1 MCTIKP
7 LENSGKL
14 LKIEPKDRSVVLTF
28 DKYPNLELLKEVFLG
43 LGDYYYPNK
52 EVTLEQYYSLE
63 KFSQENSNL
72 SYLLFLL
79 SQKYYSYTELVNKLI
94 LKKKISK
101 EKSEELVNKLISL
114 NLYSIDTY
122 AQYFFTS
129 SLEKGYS
136 LDFITKELIANKVS
150 NKKINELVK
159 ENEFSFDFNDFILKL
174 IKKNP
179 SYSINKQKNYIYTK
193 LYKLGYSSSEINN
206 IIDSFFKNNPDC
218 MLNLD
223 KQENE
228 NLINEIKRIS
238 KSLTNKNLGPYETK
252 QKIIARLLS
261 KGFSYDKIKMV
272 LESMNEDGK

>member
-101 EKSEELVNKLISL
+101 
-114 NLYSIDTY
+114 
-122 AQYFFTS
+122 
-129 SLEKGYS
+129 
-136 LDFITKELIANKVS
+136 
-150 NKKINELVK
+150 
-159 ENEFSFDFNDFILKL
+159 
-174 IKKNP
+174 
-179 SYSINKQKNYIYTK
+179 
-193 LYKLGYSSSEINN
+193 
-206 IIDSFFKNNPDC
+206 
-218 MLNLD
+218 
-223 KQENE
+223 
-228 NLINEIKRIS
+228 
-238 KSLTNKNLGPYETK
+238 
-252 QKIIARLLS
+252 
-261 KGFSYDKIKMV
+261 
-272 LESMNEDGK
+272 